1 MSALVTDAAVLAAID
16 ALQLRYIEALDE
28 KDMDAWL
35 ATFAKAPDSA
45 YYLTTRENHDDGLPL
60 GLVHDDCHARLQ
72 DRVNFVTRIWAGV
85 YQDYQP
91 RHFVQRL
98 RCEAVAGAAGEY
110 DVKSNFSMIFTPS
123 DSGRTQVFTAGVY
136 LDRVVIGADGT
147 AAFKTKRVV
156 NDSRAL
162 EQYLVYPV

>member
-1 MSALVTDAAVLAAID
+1 MSAPALVTDPVVLAAID
-16 ALQLRYIEALDE
+16 ALQLRYIEALDD
-28 KDMDAWL
+28 KDMNAWL
-35 ATFAKAPDSA
+35 ATFAAQPDSA
-45 YYLTTRENHDDGLPL
+45 YFLTTRENFDDNLPGGLI
-60 GLVHDDCHARLQ
+60 HDDCYARLE

-98 RCEAVAGAAGEY
+98 RCTALGNGEY
-110 DVKSNFSMIFTPS
+110 DVKSNFTMIFTPS
-123 DSGRTQVFTAGVY
+123 DTGRTIVFTAGTY
-136 LDRVVIGADGT
+136 LDRVVLGADGT
-147 AAFKTKRVV
+147 AAFRTKRVV